1 MVQKALN
8 LLLCM
13 QIRKSLG
20 SNDLGHEEPGWPQ
33 RCLNPH
39 AVASPNAPKA
49 AVRDGA
55 PALEVVQL
63 EVSLTDSRGL
73 IRLLQDVNLRITPGE
88 IVGLVG
94 PSGAGKTTL
103 ARAILGVLPRGVV
116 VSGEIRVGARFGSL
130 SRCPIAYIDQ
140 DPGATLNPV
149 RRVGGQVVEVLRR
162 NHGCNT
168 SAARRRAGELFQ
180 RLSLPAAL
188 LDAYPHQLSG
198 GQQQRVAI
206 ARAIACDPAVVI
218 ADEPGSALDV
228 VSQVELIDALL
239 AWRREIGFAVL
250 LISHEAALIHGLCDR
265 LVRLEHG
272 RLQIPAPAA
281 GPTERCA

>member
-1 MVQKALN
+1 MWPNGCLTTHVLPLERTCVLRGAEQVALELAGVGASVRQPEGTLVPIITDLN
-8 LLLCM
+8 LTL
-13 QIRKSLG
+13 
-20 SNDLGHEEPGWPQ
+20 
-33 RCLNPH
+33 
-39 AVASPNAPKA
+39 VF
-49 AVRDGA
+49 
-55 PALEVVQL
+55 
-63 EVSLTDSRGL
+63 
-73 IRLLQDVNLRITPGE
+73 GE

-103 ARAILGVLPRGVV
+103 ARTILGIPPTNAVL
-116 VSGEIRVGARFGSL
+116 SGEIRVGARIGSS
-130 SRCPIAYIDQ
+130 SRCPIAYVDQ

-149 RRVGGQVVEVLRR
+149 RRVGGQIVEVLRR
-162 NHGCNT
+162 NHNCN
-168 SAARRRAGELFQ
+168 AATARGRAAELLQ
-180 RLSLPAAL
+180 RLSLAPAL
-188 LDAYPHQLSG
+188 LDAYPHELSG

-265 LVRLEHG
+265 LLRLEHG
-272 RLQIPAPAA
+272 RLQIMPPAA
-281 GPTERCA
+281 GSTERCA